1 MPETLEYWV
10 HRDVRWITTALNS
23 ENKPAAYK
31 VTNISEL
38 NVSLSAHTV
47 VGAISA
53 QGERPLD
60 RPMVRT
66 SSLRYRAWKAEA
78 WEGSYPDDYRARLD
92 EAAAELTDDG
102 SWKGSRP
109 PSPRHLLTADGE
121 LRETCEVDD
130 DRSEGD
136 RRPSADQTAVDP
148 GVSPSPMEAAKP
160 EIPTVFSTAPVTSET
175 RCLHRRSS

>member
-1 MPETLEYWV
+1 MNYVRLNRDVNIPPGGSVVVPLPKLREGMPETLEYWV

-31 VTNISEL
+31 VTNVSER

-60 RPMVRT
+60 RPM
-66 SSLRYRAWKAEA
+66 AEA

-92 EAAAELTDDG
+92 EAAAELADDG
-102 SWKGSRP
+102 SWKGSR
-109 PSPRHLLTADGE
+109 T
-121 LRETCEVDD
+121 
-130 DRSEGD
+130 
-136 RRPSADQTAVDP
+136 
-148 GVSPSPMEAAKP
+148 
-160 EIPTVFSTAPVTSET
+160 
-175 RCLHRRSS
+175 